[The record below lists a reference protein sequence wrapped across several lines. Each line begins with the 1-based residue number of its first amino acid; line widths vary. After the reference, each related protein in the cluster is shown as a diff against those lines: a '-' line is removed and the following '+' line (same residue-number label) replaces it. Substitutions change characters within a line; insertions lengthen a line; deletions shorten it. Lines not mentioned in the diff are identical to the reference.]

1 MPKLE
6 MEPTPTKNPA
16 AKTARHH
23 EFPIQA
29 PASAVVKK
37 QDPKHTKA
45 DYKGD
50 LGKASQ
56 RVTREINAEPKTA
69 ERLRKGLRQM
79 REGDVIWEDDDPTNT
94 A

>member
-6 MEPTPTKNPA
+6 MDTPRTTNPA
-16 AKTARHH
+16 GNTVYQI
-23 EFPIQA
+23 FPEQVLA
-29 PASAVVKK
+29 PAVVKK
-37 QDPKHTKA
+37 QEPKHTKA

-50 LGKASQ
+50 LGKASR
-56 RVTREINAEPKTA
+56 RVTREINAEPETA
-69 ERLRKGLRQM
+69 ERLRKGLQQM